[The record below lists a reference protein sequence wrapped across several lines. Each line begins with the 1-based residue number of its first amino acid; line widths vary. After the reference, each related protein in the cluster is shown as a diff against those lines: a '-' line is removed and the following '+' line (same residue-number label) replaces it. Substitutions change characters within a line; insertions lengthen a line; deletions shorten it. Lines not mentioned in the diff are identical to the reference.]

1 MASELKTPELS
12 RSAAYA
18 FVERWKNTT
27 NELQYAQSFWSDFFR
42 TLCGIEDEKL
52 AGIEY
57 QKRVKGDVS
66 GNQEYIDVYWKN
78 VALYSML
85 TLLDGKPYCAKQ
97 ASEIGWS

>member
-1 MASELKTPELS
+1 MASELKSPELS
-12 RSAAYA
+12 RSAAYD

-57 QKRVKGDVS
+57 QKRVKGDACDFIQLLGDTGFSFTIGVLRS
-66 GNQEYIDVYWKN
+66 GDRSRQLGDVLKF
-78 VALYSML
+78 
-85 TLLDGKPYCAKQ
+85 
-97 ASEIGWS
+97 